1 MFASASK
8 QILIFICQA
17 VEEDICV
24 HKRKMSERSG
34 ERRINIRFCMTAAKK
49 ASETLALSRMTY
61 GKFAMM
67 KEVFLCRT
75 NSSRIGKNI

>member
-1 MFASASK
+1 
-8 QILIFICQA
+8 
-17 VEEDICV
+17 
-24 HKRKMSERSG
+24 MSERSG